1 MADRLPWGTRKEPVR
16 LGWAIE
22 GARKKRL
29 DAMAERAGVSSAVFL
44 EAMIDHVE
52 AEVTAE
58 GLPSWW
64 SHQKGVLP
72 LPAA

>member
-1 MADRLPWGTRKEPVR
+1 MAERLPWGTRKETVR

-29 DAMAERAGVSSAVFL
+29 DSLAHRAGVSSAVFL
-44 EAMIDHVE
+44 EAMIDHLDGE
-52 AEVTAE
+52 ISQD

-64 SHQKGVLP
+64 RTDGTLP
-72 LPAA
+72 IPAA

>member
-29 DAMAERAGVSSAVFL
+29 DALAKQAGVSSAVFL

-52 AEVTAE
+52 AEVTTE

-64 SHQKGVLP
+64 PQQKGVLP
-72 LPAA
+72 ITAA

>member
-16 LGWAIE
+16 LGWVIE
-22 GARKKRL
+22 RAHKKRL
-29 DAMAERAGVSSAVFL
+29 DTLADIAGVSSAVFL
-44 EAMIDHVE
+44 EAMIDHIE

-64 SHQKGVLP
+64 SQEKGVLP
-72 LPAA
+72 ITAA

>member
-16 LGWAIE
+16 LGWVIE
-22 GARKKRL
+22 RAHKKRL
-29 DAMAERAGVSSAVFL
+29 DTLAEVAGVSSAVFL
-44 EAMIDHVE
+44 EAMIDHIE

-64 SHQKGVLP
+64 SQEKGVLP
-72 LPAA
+72 ITAA